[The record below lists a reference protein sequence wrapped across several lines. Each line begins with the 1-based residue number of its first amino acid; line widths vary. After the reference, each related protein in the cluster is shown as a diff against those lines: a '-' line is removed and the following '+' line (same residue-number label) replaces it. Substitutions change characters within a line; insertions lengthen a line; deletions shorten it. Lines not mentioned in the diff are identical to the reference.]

1 MTLILTI
8 LPSILILLFF
18 YLSDKFK
25 EPRATIL
32 TIFSLGFLIC
42 LPAGI
47 LNGLSHDFFYD
58 GSKYSEN
65 LTSSF
70 LGPAWVEELLKF
82 LILYLVVLKRN
93 EFNEPM
99 DGLVYGV
106 VVSLGFATY
115 ENYTYVYEWA
125 AVIAQEEN
133 VNLSELSNYIA
144 FARSYSAVPM
154 HGLNGAVMGY
164 YFGMYAFSG
173 NKNFLGLSLGLPYL
187 FHGFYNYILFPNSMI
202 IIVILLIFSLYLH
215 KDLRKKQELKKTEK
229 EQIKIKIK

>member
-1 MTLILTI
+1 METALLTFV
-8 LPSILILLFF
+8 PSILLLLYFF
-18 YLSDKFK
+18 LSDKYK
-25 EPRATIL
+25 EPKGTVL
-32 TIFSLGFLIC
+32 LIFFLGFLIC

-70 LGPAWVEELLKF
+70 LGPAWAEELLKF
-82 LILYLVVLKRN
+82 SILYLIVLKRN

-125 AVIAQEEN
+125 EQIAKDEGYN
-133 VNLSELSNYIA
+133 FAELSYLVA
-144 FARSYSAVPM
+144 LGRSYSAIPM

-164 YFGMYAFSG
+164 YFGMYAFTG
-173 NKNFLGLSLGLPYL
+173 NKNYLILSLILPYL
-187 FHGFYNYILFPNSMI
+187 IHGFYNYLVWPNPMYVI
-202 IIVILLIFSLYLH
+202 IALCFFSFYLH
-215 KDLRKKQELKKTEK
+215 NELKKKQRLKKQEKEIKK
-229 EQIKIKIK
+229 I